1 MTGNQSLGMEH
12 ISVLLPICRNR
23 LIFMQAFISLYHFLI
38 STKKRKESRDRES
51 HIKMNKSLGYGE

>member
-1 MTGNQSLGMEH
+1 MEH